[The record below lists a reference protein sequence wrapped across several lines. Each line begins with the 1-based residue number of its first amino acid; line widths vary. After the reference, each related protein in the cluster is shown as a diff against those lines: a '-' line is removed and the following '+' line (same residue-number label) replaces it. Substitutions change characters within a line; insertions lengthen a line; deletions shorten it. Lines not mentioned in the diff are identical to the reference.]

1 MIGSLQKRDIT
12 LFGLLAAISLAI
24 GVAGWFVSEEFKEQ
38 MLQETAEDEALHM
51 GFFVMERLSEP
62 SATFAYGAITEQDQE
77 LINIVAETGNV
88 YRYSFY
94 NSDGIIV
101 VASRPGD
108 LGRRITDS
116 FFFDVVRQGQ
126 TFVQFDQEVE
136 FHPDD
141 IEIDVGG
148 VAGDREGRN
157 AFTYGEERDSRTF
170 VAEVYVPVI
179 QDGAF
184 LGAVEVYVDASGLS
198 EYLVEEVEEARVG
211 AGGMLLLLVVAFA
224 FVVRG
229 NIADRNRQ
237 LTTVRAASESLS
249 MAEEEVLRLNADLEK
264 RVNDRTSELGTANEA
279 VTKLNEDLER
289 RVEERTDQ
297 ISKANDQ
304 LYRLNESMTRL
315 NEGLE
320 QRVEERTSALNKAS
334 ADVQKLNQEL
344 ERRVEERTTELHAA
358 QADLLRNERL
368 AALGQLTATVSHELR
383 NPLGAIRTAVYL
395 VAGRTQDKGLGVEGA
410 LERADR
416 SITRCDNIITELLD
430 FTRTTDLA
438 LESVPFDEWL
448 SSVLDEQTVPK
459 GIAFEN
465 RVSTQGLEIAFDQD
479 RFRRVVIN
487 VFNNGC
493 EAMLEE
499 AQSGSDKQHQMTV
512 SSNVRDDRLEIRFG
526 DNGPGIPQDILEKIF
541 EPLYSTKSF
550 GVGLGLPTV
559 RQIMR
564 QHGGDIEMQSNGD
577 GQGTMVLLWL
587 PLSLGKSM
595 ADPADQAPQHD
606 VPEHDAAQVAAHEA
620 AQNANRA
627 AVQSV
632 ASQAAAGAAVGDAAW
647 DPDEPATPATPA
659 TENTGGAV
667 GGAAGQA
674 AAGYDAGMGDPSA
687 GMETPRTADPA
698 AGAAAAAMG
707 NLTAGMEA
715 PRPADP
721 AAGAAAAAMDNLT
734 ARMETTRVA
743 NPAVGAAPAG
753 LGDQSTARAADP
765 MAGAAPAGIGDQSAG
780 GMTPGAAAPAAPG
793 TADPAAG
800 RPAAEGAG
808 PAAGRPVAEGADS
821 AAGGTGDADSKN
833 AAA

>member
-12 LFGLLAAISLAI
+12 LFGLLAAISIAI
-24 GVAGWFVSEEFKEQ
+24 GTAGWFVSREFQEQ

-51 GFFVMERLSEP
+51 GFFVMQRLSDP
-62 SATFAYGAITEQDQE
+62 AATFAYGAITEQDQD

-88 YRYSFY
+88 YRYSFF
-94 NSDGIIV
+94 NADGIIV

-108 LGRRITDS
+108 LGRRVTDP

-126 TFVQFDQEVE
+126 TYVEFDTDVE

-141 IEIDVGG
+141 IVVDFDFGD
-148 VAGDREGRN
+148 DREGRYSF
-157 AFTYGEERDSRTF
+157 ARMGVEARDRRDF

-184 LGAVEVYVDASGLS
+184 LGAVEVYVDASGLE
-198 EYLVEEVEEARVG
+198 EYLAEEIEEARLG
-211 AGGMLLLLVVAFA
+211 AGAMLLLLVIAFA

-237 LTTVRAASESLS
+237 LTTVQAASASLA
-249 MAEEEVLRLNADLEK
+249 MAEEEVLRLNTELEK
-264 RVNDRTSELGTANEA
+264 RVDERTTELAKANEA

-289 RVEERTDQ
+289 RVEERTEQ

-315 NEGLE
+315 NESLE
-320 QRVEERTSALNKAS
+320 QRVEERTSALNKAN
-334 ADVQKLNQEL
+334 ADVLKLNEEL
-344 ERRVEERTTELHAA
+344 ERRVEERTSELHAA

-395 VAGRTQDKGLGVEGA
+395 VAGRTKDKNLGVEGA

-459 GIAFEN
+459 GIAFDN
-465 RVSTQGLEIAFDQD
+465 QVSTQGLEIAFDQD
-479 RFRRVVIN
+479 RFRRVIIN

-499 AQSGSDKQHQMTV
+499 AQAGSDKQHQMVV
-512 SSNVRDDRLEIRFG
+512 SSSVTDDKLEVRFS
-526 DNGPGIPQDILEKIF
+526 DNGPGIPPDILEKIF

-564 QHGGDIEMQSNGD
+564 QHGGDIEMQSTPGNG
-577 GQGTMVLLWL
+577 TTVVLWL
-587 PLSLGKSM
+587 PRNLDKDKQSS
-595 ADPADQAPQHD
+595 P
-606 VPEHDAAQVAAHEA
+606 DASDDAVA
-620 AQNANRA
+620 
-627 AVQSV
+627 V
-632 ASQAAAGAAVGDAAW
+632 QAAAASTARNAETGARVAAASVEARTAAASASAEPDHGMIDPMQPAPAPDLAPPAPEDAGRMEQMTI
-647 DPDEPATPATPA
+647 DPIRSAAAPSASEDAGRMAQATIDPIQTAPPISAPAPAAPAPSAPAPESADPMAIDTVQDEPAPAPDPAFAAPAAPDGAGRMPGDPALAPHSGRMGIEPGPAATPR
-659 TENTGGAV
+659 E
-667 GGAAGQA
+667 
-674 AAGYDAGMGDPSA
+674 PL
-687 GMETPRTADPA
+687 PA
-698 AGAAAAAMG
+698 AGAPDPLDRDEAM
-707 NLTAGMEA
+707 TAQ
-715 PRPADP
+715 
-721 AAGAAAAAMDNLT
+721 
-734 ARMETTRVA
+734 
-743 NPAVGAAPAG
+743 GAAPAG
-753 LGDQSTARAADP
+753 SGHMAASGDESQDEPR
-765 MAGAAPAGIGDQSAG
+765 PASAG
-780 GMTPGAAAPAAPG
+780 SKGAAA
-793 TADPAAG
+793 
-800 RPAAEGAG
+800 
-808 PAAGRPVAEGADS
+808 
-821 AAGGTGDADSKN
+821 
-833 AAA
+833 

>member
-1 MIGSLQKRDIT
+1 MIGSLQKRDVT

-24 GVAGWFVSEEFKEQ
+24 SVAGWFVSEEFQEQ

-88 YRYSFY
+88 YRYSFF
-94 NSDGIIV
+94 NADGIIV

-126 TFVQFDQEVE
+126 TFVEFDNDVE
-136 FHPDD
+136 YHPDD
-141 IEIDVGG
+141 IVIEATLG
-148 VAGDREGRN
+148 ASDREGRF
-157 AFTYGEERDSRTF
+157 AFSAEAGEARDF

-184 LGAVEVYVDASGLS
+184 LGAVEVYVDASGLA
-198 EYLVEEVEEARVG
+198 EYLGDEVEEARIG
-211 AGGMLLLLVVAFA
+211 AGGMMLLLVLAFS

-229 NIADRNRQ
+229 NIVDRNRQ
-237 LTTVRAASESLS
+237 LTTVKAASDSLA

-279 VTKLNEDLER
+279 VTKLNEDLEK

-320 QRVEERTSALNKAS
+320 QRVEERTSALNKAN

-465 RVSTQGLEIAFDQD
+465 QVSTQGLEIAFDQD
-479 RFRRVVIN
+479 RFRRVIIN

-499 AQSGSDKQHQMTV
+499 AQSGQRQAAS
-512 SSNVRDDRLEIRFG
+512 DDRS
-526 DNGPGIPQDILEKIF
+526 PQMSATIGW
-541 EPLYSTKSF
+541 KS
-550 GVGLGLPTV
+550 GSATTARVSLRISWRRSSSRCTAPRASASASGCRRCARSCV
-559 RQIMR
+559 SMAAISKCRA
-564 QHGGDIEMQSNGD
+564 SAGD
-577 GQGTMVLLWL
+577 GQGTTVLLWL
-587 PLSLGKSM
+587 PISLGKSES
-595 ADPADQAPQHD
+595 DPGEAPRHE
-606 VPEHDAAQVAAHEA
+606 VPEH
-620 AQNANRA
+620 
-627 AVQSV
+627 
-632 ASQAAAGAAVGDAAW
+632 
-647 DPDEPATPATPA
+647 
-659 TENTGGAV
+659 
-667 GGAAGQA
+667 
-674 AAGYDAGMGDPSA
+674 
-687 GMETPRTADPA
+687 
-698 AGAAAAAMG
+698 
-707 NLTAGMEA
+707 
-715 PRPADP
+715 
-721 AAGAAAAAMDNLT
+721 
-734 ARMETTRVA
+734 
-743 NPAVGAAPAG
+743 
-753 LGDQSTARAADP
+753 
-765 MAGAAPAGIGDQSAG
+765 
-780 GMTPGAAAPAAPG
+780 
-793 TADPAAG
+793 AG
-800 RPAAEGAG
+800 RPDRRPRDRPEREPGSG
-808 PAAGRPVAEGADS
+808 PRRCRSGGRYRNFRRNGRR
-821 AAGGTGDADSKN
+821 
-833 AAA
+833 